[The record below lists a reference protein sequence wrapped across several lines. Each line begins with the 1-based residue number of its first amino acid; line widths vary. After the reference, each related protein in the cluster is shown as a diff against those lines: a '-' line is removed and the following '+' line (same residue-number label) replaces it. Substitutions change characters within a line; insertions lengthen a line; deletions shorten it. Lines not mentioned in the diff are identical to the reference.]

1 MNAAA
6 TQELHKAAGLFQA
19 GRFDEALAASEAA
32 LRLAPEH
39 PEGLHLKAMALGRL
53 GRIDEAV
60 VAFDQTAARHAQRHA
75 VLGNKGNALRAAGRL
90 EEAIAAYRESVKA
103 DARFVAGWAGL
114 AAALRNAGKLEDA
127 ETAFKEVLS
136 LNPKH
141 ATALNNYGL
150 LLTQLNRHQE
160 ALDVFSR
167 ALKARPD
174 MLTARINRGAAYRH
188 LGDREKALEDH
199 RAAATQAPSHADATY
214 QYANS
219 LRHLGS
225 LKEAERA
232 YMQALIANPMREDIH
247 RDFAHML
254 WEIGETGRFLF
265 YIDRALDQQASVGL
279 AVLKSELAFAAG
291 LMDVAA
297 DAAQRAN
304 DLDPQ
309 NSRALKM
316 LGSLSRRHKDF
327 HGALAR
333 FEAAAENAPHSVDA
347 VHDLAEARLAVGD
360 YAGAIELLPL
370 PAPKPFL
377 QRRIALRSLAMRL
390 AGDDAYKYYCDYDR
404 MVGKIRLNPPEGY
417 ETLEAF
423 NDALVSAIRPLHSSS
438 NRPIDQTLY
447 GGTQSHGRLWDE
459 PDLTLQA
466 LKKALL
472 SAARDYVATLPN
484 DSDHPF
490 LSRKTSDLKYA
501 GAWSVMLS
509 DGGGHVDHYHPKGW
523 VSAVYYV
530 AVPPEVGADE
540 KAGFLRFGAP
550 AVAGVALPAE
560 RWVRPVPGEVVFFPS
575 YIWHGVEPFR
585 SQTER
590 ITAPF
595 DLAVR

>member
-1 MNAAA
+1 MNAGPV
-6 TQELHKAAGLFQA
+6 QELHRAAGLFRA
-19 GRFDEALAASEAA
+19 GRFEEALAVSEAA
-32 LRLAPEH
+32 LRLAPDH

-60 VAFDQTAARHAQRHA
+60 AVFDQTAARHPQRHA
-75 VLGNKGNALRAAGRL
+75 VLSNKGNALRSAGRL
-90 EEAIAAYRESVKA
+90 AEAIAAYREAVKA
-103 DARFVAGWAGL
+103 DAGFVAGWAGL
-114 AAALRNAGKLEDA
+114 GAALRNAGELEDA
-127 ETAFKEVLS
+127 ETAFRKVLS

-141 ATALNNYGL
+141 ASALNNYGL

-160 ALDVFSR
+160 ALNAFSR
-167 ALKARPD
+167 ALEARPD
-174 MLTARINRGAAYRH
+174 MLTARINRGAAHRQ

-199 RAAATQAPSHADATY
+199 RAAAAQAPDHAEATY

-219 LRHLGS
+219 LRHTGA
-225 LKEAERA
+225 LKDAERA
-232 YMQALIANPMREDIH
+232 YLQALTSDPMREDIH

-254 WEIGETGRFLF
+254 WEMGETNRFLF
-265 YIDRALDQQASVGL
+265 YIDRALDRKPSVGL

-291 LMDVAA
+291 FM
-297 DAAQRAN
+297 DAAEKAAQSAYE
-304 DLDPQ
+304 LDPQ

-333 FEAAAENAPHSVDA
+333 FEAAAESAPHSVDA

-390 AGDDAYKYYCDYDR
+390 VGDDAYKYYCDYDR
-404 MVGKIRLNPPEGY
+404 LVGKIRLKPPEGY
-417 ETLEAF
+417 GTLEAF

-459 PDLTLQA
+459 PDPTLQA

-472 SAARDYVATLPN
+472 SAARDYVATLP
-484 DSDHPF
+484 DDPDHPF
-490 LSRKTSDLKYA
+490 LSRKTSDLEYA

-550 AVAGVALPAE
+550 AVAGVTLPAE

-575 YIWHGVEPFR
+575 YTWHGVEPFR
-585 SQTER
+585 SQTAR